1 MKNCRSIITMILIVV
16 STIALVSCSDKAPT
30 GIDPTLADDL
40 QTALNIGR
48 YSQHGIGVSAAVLLP
63 GQDIWLGA
71 SGKSHQ
77 GVSMTADMT
86 FGVGSV
92 TKTYIAALTL
102 RLAEEGILSID
113 DPLSMWLPDHDDID
127 PTISIAQMLNHTCGI
142 FNVNEN
148 PALWDSIYAVPTR
161 IWTLDEILDRFLSEP
176 YFSPGEGWH
185 YTNTGYKLLGRIIE
199 NATGSSV
206 SAAIRD
212 RLLDPLDLD
221 RTFLAQEESL
231 PPNIAHPWYDFD
243 ENGTWDD
250 ISSSFPRM
258 GYESM
263 TWTSGG
269 MYSTAKD
276 LVLWADALFQGQVLS
291 QASLNEMLDFNYSI
305 SGEIS
310 MSGYGLGITEFSD
323 MVGGDVEVI
332 GHTGSVVGYIAIIAY
347 LPEYGVSI
355 ALLENDNIYACHV
368 DIINRLISTV
378 AKHMADK

>member
-1 MKNCRSIITMILIVV
+1 MSVRPEYMKTHRSIINMIMIAVISVV
-16 STIALVSCSDKAPT
+16 LVSCSDKTPT
-30 GIDPTLADDL
+30 GFDPTLADDL

-48 YSQHGIGVSAAVLLP
+48 YSQHGIGVSAAVLL
-63 GQDIWLGA
+63 
-71 SGKSHQ
+71 
-77 GVSMTADMT
+77 
-86 FGVGSV
+86 
-92 TKTYIAALTL
+92 
-102 RLAEEGILSID
+102 
-113 DPLSMWLPDHDDID
+113 
-127 PTISIAQMLNHTCGI
+127 
-142 FNVNEN
+142 
-148 PALWDSIYAVPTR
+148 
-161 IWTLDEILDRFLSEP
+161 
-176 YFSPGEGWH
+176 
-185 YTNTGYKLLGRIIE
+185 TNTGYKLLGRIIE
-199 NATGSSV
+199 NAAGSSV

-221 RTFLAQEESL
+221 QTFLSQEESL

-243 ENGTWDD
+243 ENGAWDD
-250 ISSSFPRM
+250 ISFSFPRM

-291 QASLNEMLDFNYSI
+291 QGSLDTMLDFNYSI
-305 SGEIS
+305 SGESS
-310 MSGYGLGITEFSD
+310 MSGYGLGMTEFSD
-323 MVGGDVEVI
+323 MVGGDVVVI

-378 AKHMADK
+378 ANHMVDN